1 VIASDPEGPV
11 TRDRGLLGA
20 GLRSFH
26 VRHARPAR
34 GVHDPVHI
42 LYYRVRPGSVDVVRV
57 LHERMDPTAQLDGT
71 TQRETPGKKRR
82 P

>member
-1 VIASDPEGPV
+1 
-11 TRDRGLLGA
+11 
-20 GLRSFH
+20 
-26 VRHARPAR
+26 
-34 GVHDPVHI
+34 
-42 LYYRVRPGSVDVVRV
+42 VVRV